1 MDENQNIKSITVM
14 IAGRNYP
21 LKINEQ
27 EEMRIKK
34 VAQEI
39 NQKINEFQIKY
50 SSKMKQDWMAM
61 ALLTY
66 ANKLDRHN
74 EQTTDTSAL
83 NELSSIESQIDQLL
97 KS

>member
-1 MDENQNIKSITVM
+1 MDRNQNIISITVM

-27 EEMRIKK
+27 EEERIKK
-34 VAQEI
+34 IAQDI
-39 NQKINEFQIKY
+39 NLKINEFQIKY

-66 ANKLDRHN
+66 ANKLDKQN
-74 EQTTDTSAL
+74 ERILDSSIID
-83 NELSSIESQIDQLL
+83 ELSSIETRLDELISC
-97 KS
+97 

>member
-1 MDENQNIKSITVM
+1 MDKDQNIKSISVM

-27 EEMRIKK
+27 EESRIKK
-34 VAQEI
+34 IAQNI
-39 NQKINEFQIKY
+39 NLKINEFQIKY

-66 ANKLDRHN
+66 ANELDKHN
-74 EQTTDTSAL
+74 EPKKDTSL
-83 NELSSIESQIDQLL
+83 QDDLSSIESQLELL
-97 KS
+97 LDS